1 MTNLRKARKDNLSD
15 FIQEHENDPQGD
27 LNKLD
32 ALIKLPVQENEKATR
47 PASPQASSDD

>member
-1 MTNLRKARKDNLSD
+1 MNLKDARHGEIEA
-15 FIQEHENDPQGD
+15 FIAEREVDPPGD
-27 LNKLD
+27 LDKLD